1 MLAELNG
8 YKNDNTKL
16 SDKIEYLNSKLD
28 ERQRNVDSML
38 LQIEKASMKTDEE
51 RRYVYTLQLL

>member
-8 YKNDNTKL
+8 YKNENTKL

-28 ERQRNVDSML
+28 ERQRNIDSML

-51 RRYVYTLQLL
+51 RRYVCTLQPL